1 MVIDADIGLSH
12 WYLLLLQNIIY
23 MKTLVFGALIIM
35 ALGFKKGETK
45 QDEAVEFKGKTVE
58 FATITLKDGI
68 TEEMLLKASH
78 DLQNDFLIK
87 QPGFLKRE
95 LLKRSSKEYVD
106 LIYWENQESADK
118 AFVIAMENPVCLSFF
133 ELMEAADINDPAE
146 GVAYYKV
153 INEYE

>member
-1 MVIDADIGLSH
+1 
-12 WYLLLLQNIIY
+12 
-23 MKTLVFGALIIM
+23 M
-35 ALGFKKGETK
+35 ALGFKKGDTK
-45 QDEAVEFKGKTVE
+45 QNETEEFKGKTVE
-58 FATITLKDGI
+58 FATIMLKDGI

-118 AFVIAMENPVCLSFF
+118 AVGVAMENPVCLSFF